1 MYVLRNY
8 CFINPFNYHV
18 QHQQTGEGAKRGPQV
33 HGPPPPT
40 PLFLDQV
47 HGPGHALPILFSSE
61 KFFLRDTDVYIN
73 RGGIHEL

>member
-1 MYVLRNY
+1 MCNTSKQGK
-8 CFINPFNYHV
+8 V
-18 QHQQTGEGAKRGPQV
+18 QNLDPRSMD
-33 HGPPPPT
+33 PPPPT

-47 HGPGHALPILFSSE
+47 HGPGHALPILLFSE